1 MTRSYDCVLQCVA
14 VYCSVL
20 LCCSELQCVT
30 VCCSVLQCVAVCCS
44 VVQILLETDFF
55 PQTRPRIICLVTKKD
70 FLHTEPTLKCV
81 AMHCNVR
88 RSVLQY
94 VAVCCSV
101 LQCVAVH
108 KIRRPYQLRAQ
119 ELKGPISATRALCF
133 RKKSRTFPQDHALSC
148 VVGSWQTSF
157 NFEFC
162 SVL

>member
-1 MTRSYDCVLQCVA
+1 MTVCCSVLQCIAVCYCVAVSCSVLQCVA
-14 VYCSVL
+14 VCY
-20 LCCSELQCVT
+20 
-30 VCCSVLQCVAVCCS
+30 SVLQCVAVCCS
-44 VVQILLETDFF
+44 VVQILLEPGFF

-70 FLHTEPTLKCV
+70 FLHTDPTLKCV
-81 AMHCNVR
+81 AMHCNV
-88 RSVLQY
+88 LQRV
-94 VAVCCSV
+94 VACCSM

-133 RKKSRTFPQDHALSC
+133 RKKSPTFPQDHALSC